1 MMRVELVY
9 FDAGGGHRSA
19 AQALCE
25 ALDRQRYPWE
35 VGLTNLQEVL
45 DPIDVIRKLTG
56 IRQQDWYNLMLKK
69 GWTLGSGQ
77 LLKVLQAAIRVYHQE
92 EVELLVRQWKLKE
105 PDMVVSL
112 VPHFNRALRESVS
125 QANPAI
131 PYVTI
136 LTDIA
141 DYPPHFWIEP
151 QDQFFVCGSA
161 RAVEQAGE
169 LGIAPEKILRT
180 SGMIV
185 HPRFYDPIEVDRR
198 GERRS
203 LGLDPVLPTGL
214 VMFGGHGSA
223 EMLEIAERL
232 GSSGPHLQ
240 LIFICGRNEKLKK
253 VLCALPTRFPKLVE
267 GFTREIPYY
276 MHLSDFFMG
285 KPGPGSISEALAMK
299 LPVIVEKSAWTLP
312 QERFNADWILEQ
324 QVGLVVSNFRD
335 IGKTVDELLYPENF
349 MRFCQ
354 HISKLS
360 NRAVF
365 EIPAL
370 LKGILDRSPRPRA
383 VFA

>member
-19 AQALCE
+19 ALALCE
-25 ALDRQRYPWE
+25 ALDKQRYPWE

-69 GWTLGSGQ
+69 GWTLGSGK
-77 LLKVLQAAIRVYHQE
+77 LLRVLQAAIRAYHQE
-92 EVELLVRQWKLKE
+92 EVELLVRQWRMKE
-105 PDMVVSL
+105 PDLVVSL
-112 VPHFNRALRESVS
+112 VPHFNRALRESVLR
-125 QANPAI
+125 ANPAI
-131 PYVTI
+131 PFVTI
-136 LTDIA
+136 LTDLA
-141 DYPPHFWIEP
+141 DYPPHFWMEP

-161 RAVEQAGE
+161 RAVEQARE

-198 GERRS
+198 SERRS

-232 GSSGPHLQ
+232 SDSGLHLQ
-240 LIFICGRNEKLKK
+240 LILMCGGNENLRKALS
-253 VLCALPTRFPKLVE
+253 ALPSRFPKLVE
-267 GFTREIPYY
+267 GFTKEVPYY
-276 MHLSDFFMG
+276 MHLSDFFIG

-299 LPVIVEKSAWTLP
+299 LPVIVQKSAWTLP
-312 QERFNADWILEQ
+312 QERFNADWILEE
-324 QVGLVVSNFRD
+324 QVGLVVSSFRD
-335 IGKTVDELLYPENF
+335 IGRAVDELLSPPNF

-354 HISKLS
+354 HLSKLN

-365 EIPAL
+365 EIPAH
-370 LKGILDRSPRPRA
+370 LKGILDRSQSPRTVCA
-383 VFA
+383 